1 MVSPESAGALDA
13 AMHRPL
19 MLSIGGST
27 LPASPLAAMISLTL
41 QFDERLWARLAT
53 AAEHAGLS
61 VDAFAN
67 GAIQQAL
74 EQFEPGDAF
83 NQLADERWEGLLAT
97 GQSVPWDKA
106 KPYLEAKARSES
118 PPRPD
123 ARHVPD

>member
-1 MVSPESAGALDA
+1 LILSPDTRLGGPQHPA
-13 AMHRPL
+13 ATGEQTGEQN
-19 MLSIGGST
+19 SEI
-27 LPASPLAAMISLTL
+27 
-41 QFDERLWARLAT
+41 
-53 AAEHAGLS
+53 

-67 GAIQQAL
+67 GAIRQAL

-123 ARHVPD
+123 ARHAPD